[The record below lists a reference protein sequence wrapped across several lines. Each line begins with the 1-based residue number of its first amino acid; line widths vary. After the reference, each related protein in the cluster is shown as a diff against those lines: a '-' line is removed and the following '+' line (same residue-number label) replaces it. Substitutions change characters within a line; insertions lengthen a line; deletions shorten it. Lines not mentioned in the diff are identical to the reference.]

1 MGSETSDIDLGVKQM
16 MKNMI
21 VKAGMN
27 IGANISANVSES
39 LGKLSSLSFGSSNGI
54 VIKGQVAIVALILS
68 LGITSASTSLKSL
81 ATEIPEMAD
90 SSLASSSLVTP
101 TVILTIP
108 TVPTV
113 TPTTNLPS
121 SLPLATDFAPEN
133 ITLPASGIYLYG
145 QAPVAGQLGQE
156 YMVFEVLQGRV
167 VGALYMPSSEFSCF
181 QGTLNNNQ
189 MNVTVANSYDN
200 SSFIHQI
207 AQGEQDQRLA
217 AAGGRNLLNEIN
229 SLTYPHDVELENYH
243 RISNVSANDQRL
255 LATCQTRY
263 Q

>member
-21 VKAGMN
+21 VNAGMS
-27 IGANISANVSES
+27 IGANISANISES
-39 LGKLSSLSFGSSNGI
+39 VGKLSSLSFGSSNGMI
-54 VIKGQVAIVALILS
+54 VKGQVAIVALILS

-81 ATEIPEMAD
+81 ATEIPEITG
-90 SSLASSSLVTP
+90 SSLADTALVTS
-101 TVILTIP
+101 
-108 TVPTV
+108 
-113 TPTTNLPS
+113 TPTANVTSSPS
-121 SLPLATDFAPEN
+121 VAPDLATGN
-133 ITLPASGIYLYG
+133 ITLPASGTYLYG
-145 QAPVAGQLGQE
+145 QAPIAGQLGQE

-200 SSFIHQI
+200 SAFIHQI

-229 SLTYPHDVELENYH
+229 SLTYPHEVELENYH
-243 RISNVSANDQRL
+243 RISDVSANDQRL
-255 LATCQTRY
+255 LATCQARY

>member
-16 MKNMI
+16 MKKMI
-21 VKAGMN
+21 VNAGMSIGVN
-27 IGANISANVSES
+27 IGANIGANISES

-54 VIKGQVAIVALILS
+54 LIKGQVAIVALILS
-68 LGITSASTSLKSL
+68 LGITSAGTSIKSL
-81 ATEIPEMAD
+81 ATEIPEMTG
-90 SSLASSSLVTP
+90 SSLTSPSL
-101 TVILTIP
+101 
-108 TVPTV
+108 V

-121 SLPLATDFAPEN
+121 SLPLAADFVTEN
-133 ITLPASGIYLYG
+133 ITLPTSGTYLYG

-167 VGALYMPSSEFSCF
+167 VGAFYMPSSEFSCF

-200 SSFIHQI
+200 SAFIHQI
-207 AQGEQDQRLA
+207 AQGQQDQRLA
-217 AAGGRNLLNEIN
+217 AAGGMNLLNAID
-229 SLTYPHDVELENYH
+229 SLTYPHEVELENYH
-243 RISNVSANDQRL
+243 RISDVSANDQRL
-255 LATCQTRY
+255 LASCQAKY

>member
-21 VKAGMN
+21 VNAGMS
-27 IGANISANVSES
+27 IGANVSEN
-39 LGKLSSLSFGSSNGI
+39 LGKLSSLSLGSSNGI
-54 VIKGQVAIVALILS
+54 VTKGQVAIVALILS
-68 LGITSASTSLKSL
+68 LGITSASTSIKSL
-81 ATEIPEMAD
+81 ATEVPESTG
-90 SSLASSSLVTP
+90 SSLINTSIVT
-101 TVILTIP
+101 
-108 TVPTV
+108 PTV
-113 TPTTNLPS
+113 TPTTNLPAS
-121 SLPLATDFAPEN
+121 PPLATDSTTEG
-133 ITLPASGIYLYG
+133 ITLPASGTYLYG

-200 SSFIHQI
+200 SAFIHEI

-217 AAGGRNLLNEIN
+217 AVGGRNLLNEIN
-229 SLTYPHDVELENYH
+229 SLTYPHELALDNYH
-243 RISNVSANDQRL
+243 RISDVSANDQRL
-255 LATCQTRY
+255 LATCQARY

>member
-16 MKNMI
+16 MKKMI
-21 VKAGMN
+21 VNAGMN
-27 IGANISANVSES
+27 IGANIGANISES

-54 VIKGQVAIVALILS
+54 VTKGQVAIVALILS
-68 LGITSASTSLKSL
+68 LGITSAGTSIKSL
-81 ATEIPEMAD
+81 ATEIPEMTG
-90 SSLASSSLVTP
+90 SSLTSPSLVTP
-101 TVILTIP
+101 TSPSTI
-108 TVPTV
+108 

-121 SLPLATDFAPEN
+121 SLPLAADFATEN
-133 ITLPASGIYLYG
+133 ITLPTSGTYLYG

-167 VGALYMPSSEFSCF
+167 VGAFYMPSSEFSCF

-200 SSFIHQI
+200 SAFIHQI
-207 AQGEQDQRLA
+207 AQGQQDQRLA
-217 AAGGRNLLNEIN
+217 AAGGMNLLNEIN
-229 SLTYPHDVELENYH
+229 SLTYPHELELDNYH
-243 RISNVSANDQRL
+243 RISDVSANDQRL
-255 LATCQTRY
+255 LASCQAKY

>member
-1 MGSETSDIDLGVKQM
+1 M
-16 MKNMI
+16 MKKII
-21 VKAGMN
+21 VNAGMSISAN
-27 IGANISANVSES
+27 IGANINES
-39 LGKLSSLSFGSSNGI
+39 LGRLSSLSFGSSNGI
-54 VIKGQVAIVALILS
+54 VAKGQVAIVALSIS
-68 LGITSASTSLKSL
+68 LGITSASTSIKSL

-101 TVILTIP
+101 TVIPTISTIP

-121 SLPLATDFAPEN
+121 SLPLATNFAPEN
-133 ITLPASGIYLYG
+133 ITLPASGTYLYG

-156 YMVFEVLQGRV
+156 YMVFEVIQGRV

-229 SLTYPHDVELENYH
+229 SLTYPHDVELKNYH
-243 RISNVSANDQRL
+243 RISDISANDQRL
-255 LATCQTRY
+255 LATCQARY